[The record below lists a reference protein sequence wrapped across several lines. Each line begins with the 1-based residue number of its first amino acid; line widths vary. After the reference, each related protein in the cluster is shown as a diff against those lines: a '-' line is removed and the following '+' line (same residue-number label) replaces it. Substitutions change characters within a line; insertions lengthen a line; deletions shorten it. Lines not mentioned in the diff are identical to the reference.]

1 MSRKLSLSS
10 RQELLSQTADHYG
23 QVRGREKGQILDQL
37 MATTGYSRKHAI
49 TVLNHPTVS
58 PGPSVRRQA
67 PLRRAGRTGARE
79 PVESGPSD
87 LCEAAGAVSP

>member
-37 MATTGYSRKHAI
+37 MATTG
-49 TVLNHPTVS
+49 
-58 PGPSVRRQA
+58 
-67 PLRRAGRTGARE
+67 
-79 PVESGPSD
+79 
-87 LCEAAGAVSP
+87 